1 MVLKHILG
9 LKAKEILV
17 SWSLKQVFY
26 GGPKLTKFKV
36 FEIFDKRL
44 VIVFYTVFM

>member
-9 LKAKEILV
+9 LKAKETLASCI
-17 SWSLKQVFY
+17 LKQVFY

-36 FEIFDKRL
+36 FEIFDERL
-44 VIVFYTVFM
+44 DSKFTETSK

>member
-9 LKAKEILV
+9 LKAKKTLA

-26 GGPKLTKFKV
+26 GGPNLTKFKV
-36 FEIFDKRL
+36 FEIFDERL
-44 VIVFYTVFM
+44 EPKFTETLK